1 MVKECSRQVVSTP
14 YGPLDLKS
22 VLTERN
28 KNFYFARVGFGSA
41 KKYFFSR
48 ELVSDLMIWPIS
60 VHENLIFIL
69 GELVSDKPTQRFR
82 REGQKRCS

>member
-1 MVKECSRQVVSTP
+1 MLSSQVVSTP

-22 VLTERN
+22 VLTER
-28 KNFYFARVGFGSA
+28 KKIRESWFRVHD
-41 KKYFFSR
+41 FFSR

-82 REGQKRCS
+82 REGQKSCS